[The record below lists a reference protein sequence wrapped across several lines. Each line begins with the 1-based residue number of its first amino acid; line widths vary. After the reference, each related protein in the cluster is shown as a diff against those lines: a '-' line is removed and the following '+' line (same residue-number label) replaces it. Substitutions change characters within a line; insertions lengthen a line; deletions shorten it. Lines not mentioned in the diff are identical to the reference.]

1 MSRNFRFQRASDF
14 DNPIRSWHV
23 THKRT
28 NLYVG
33 EVRLEQAGNYSVR
46 RPSED
51 SFHGT
56 QPNRVQA
63 ARWLKRALGSSVHF
77 EDDIEPTGD
86 EENDD

>member
-1 MSRNFRFQRASDF
+1 MSRNFRFQQASDF
-14 DNPIRSWHV
+14 DNPISIWHV

-46 RPSED
+46 RPSEA
-51 SFHGT
+51 SFHDSLAT
-56 QPNRVQA
+56 KVQA
-63 ARWLKRALGSSVHF
+63 ARWLKRALGSSVNF

-86 EENDD
+86 EEGDD